1 MRIVMK
7 ISGEALK
14 NGSNISSSSL
24 DKVLSEVKDI
34 SSKHELIIVCGGGNF
49 WRGRNDLAIKSAI
62 SDQIGMLSTVMNS
75 IAINSYFNEN
85 NISTTCYSA
94 FEVPGIIKKQ
104 NVYDVERDLK
114 EGKIVILGGGL
125 GIPNLSTDMTTV
137 SKAVEYSADLILMAK
152 NIDAIYDRDPKEK
165 DAKKLDEI
173 THEQLLEMSLKQGAS
188 SLMILDI
195 EALAKLA
202 KYKVPMYVYN
212 SNMIKNIDEVLK
224 GKEGTRVIT
233 N

>member
-1 MRIVMK
+1 MRIIMK

-14 NGSNISSSSL
+14 NENNISSNNL
-24 DKVLSEVKDI
+24 NNLLKEIKQI
-34 SSKHELIIVCGGGNF
+34 KENNELILVCGGGNF
-49 WRGRNDLAIKSAI
+49 WRGRNDLAIKSVI
-62 SDQIGMLSTVMNS
+62 SDQIGMLSTVMNA

-85 NISTTCYSA
+85 NILSTCYSA
-94 FEVPGIIKKQ
+94 FEVSGIIKKQ
-104 NVYDVERDLK
+104 NVYDVEKDLK

-212 SNMIKNIDEVLK
+212 SNMIKNIDEVIK

>member
-1 MRIVMK
+1 MRIIMK

-14 NGSNISSSSL
+14 NENNISSNNL
-24 DKVLSEVKDI
+24 NNLLKEIKQI
-34 SSKHELIIVCGGGNF
+34 KENNELILVCGGGNF
-49 WRGRNDLAIKSAI
+49 WRGRNDLAIKSVI
-62 SDQIGMLSTVMNS
+62 SDQIGMLSTVMNA

-85 NISTTCYSA
+85 NILSTCYSA
-94 FEVPGIIKKQ
+94 FEVSGIIKKQ
-104 NVYDVERDLK
+104 NVYDVEKDLK

-212 SNMIKNIDEVLK
+212 SNMIKNIDEVIK
-224 GKEGTRVIT
+224 GKEGTRFIT

>member
-1 MRIVMK
+1 
-7 ISGEALK
+7 
-14 NGSNISSSSL
+14 
-24 DKVLSEVKDI
+24 
-34 SSKHELIIVCGGGNF
+34 
-49 WRGRNDLAIKSAI
+49 
-62 SDQIGMLSTVMNS
+62 
-75 IAINSYFNEN
+75 
-85 NISTTCYSA
+85 
-94 FEVPGIIKKQ
+94 
-104 NVYDVERDLK
+104 
-114 EGKIVILGGGL
+114 
-125 GIPNLSTDMTTV
+125 MTTV

>member
-1 MRIVMK
+1 MRIIMK

-14 NGSNISSSSL
+14 NENNISSNNL
-24 DKVLSEVKDI
+24 NNLLKEIKQI
-34 SSKHELIIVCGGGNF
+34 KENNELILVCGGGNF
-49 WRGRNDLAIKSAI
+49 WWGRNDLAIKSVI
-62 SDQIGMLSTVMNS
+62 SDQIGMLSTVMNA

-85 NISTTCYSA
+85 NILSTCYSA
-94 FEVPGIIKKQ
+94 FEVSGIIKKQ
-104 NVYDVERDLK
+104 NVYDVEKDLK

-212 SNMIKNIDEVLK
+212 SNMIKNIDEVIK